1 MNDPSRRSLAVA
13 FALVIALV
21 AAACGGGGSGGSDG
35 TEVTATTIDGPDT
48 TTPTSG
54 GELSEP

>member
-1 MNDPSRRSLAVA
+1 MKDSSRRSLAIA
-13 FALVIALV
+13 FALVIALN
-21 AAACGGGGSGGSDG
+21 AAACGGGGSGGNDG

-48 TTPTSG
+48 TTPTNG